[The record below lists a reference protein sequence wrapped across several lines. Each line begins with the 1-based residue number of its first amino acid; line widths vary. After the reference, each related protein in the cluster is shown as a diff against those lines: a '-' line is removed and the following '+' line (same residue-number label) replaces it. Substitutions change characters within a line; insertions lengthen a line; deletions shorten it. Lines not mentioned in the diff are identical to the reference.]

1 MNESHEV
8 YVDNSMTVQKRQ
20 VLSYE
25 DAVRLNLTIPDESHV
40 SVEGLNGY
48 PIVDGVLMRSGG

>member
-1 MNESHEV
+1 M
-8 YVDNSMTVQKRQ
+8 
-20 VLSYE
+20 LSYE
-25 DAVRLNLTIPDESHV
+25 DAVRLNLTMPDESHV